1 MRKPKTDCAADRK
14 WRGLM
19 MGVFLAMFVQT
30 AYELL
35 QHLKELIALVKA
47 PNRPDHS
54 TS

>member
-1 MRKPKTDCAADRK
+1 
-14 WRGLM
+14 M
-19 MGVFLAMFVQT
+19 MGVFLALFVQT

-35 QHLKELIALVKA
+35 QRLKELIALVKA